1 MPGIIIVG
9 QQFGDEGKGKVVD
22 YYAENANMVVRYAG
36 GPNAGHTLIAN
47 GRKTVLR
54 LIPSGILH
62 EKVSCVL
69 GNGMVIDPVV
79 LQEEFRALDD
89 AGVNWKDRVVIS
101 PQAHVIMPYHIQAD
115 TYRENKAS
123 VKIGTTKKGIG
134 PCYEDKV
141 SRRGIRVVDLV
152 DVKESELVRNR
163 QRWMRAEDIEES
175 EEKMWQAEYE
185 LCNYVKQAVSILI
198 PYIADTPGL
207 INQALKDGKNVL
219 FEGAQGTELD
229 IDHGTY
235 PFVTS
240 SSAVSGGAC
249 TGSGVG
255 PTKIN
260 KVIGITKAY
269 TTRVGEGPFAT
280 ELNNEIGE
288 HLRRVGNEYGSVTGR
303 PRRVGWLNLQDLK
316 YACMVNGTT
325 GLAITKLD
333 ILSGLS
339 SISVS
344 TSYHEDTVNLKTF
357 EGWTEDLSSAKKFS
371 DLPKNAQKYIEY
383 IESCVEVPVCLISV
397 GADRDSTI
405 LTRDAFI

>member
-1 MPGIIIVG
+1 MPGLVVVG
-9 QQFGDEGKGKVVD
+9 LQFGDEGKGKVVD
-22 YYAENANMVVRYAG
+22 YYAENADMVVRYAG

-54 LIPSGILH
+54 LIPSGVLH

-69 GNGMVIDPVV
+69 GNGMVIDPFV
-79 LQEEFRALDD
+79 LQGEFRALDD
-89 AGVNWKDRVVIS
+89 AGVDWKNRIVLS
-101 PQAHVIMPYHIQAD
+101 SQAHVIMPYHIQVDA
-115 TYRENKAS
+115 YRESKAS

-152 DVKESELVRNR
+152 DVKEPELIKNR

-175 EEKMWQAEYE
+175 EKEMWQAEDE
-185 LCNYVKQAVSILI
+185 LCNYLKKAREILI
-198 PYIADTPGL
+198 PYIIDTPVL
-207 INQALKDGKNVL
+207 VNLALNAGKNVL

-240 SSAVSGGAC
+240 SSAISGGAC

-269 TTRVGEGPFAT
+269 TTRVGEGPFPT

-339 SISVS
+339 SISVC
-344 TSYHEDTVNLKTF
+344 TSYEDTVNLKTF

-397 GADRDSTI
+397 GADRDNTI